1 MTRFDHVKE
10 ILDAAVG
17 GKNIHAHGPFWRGLS
32 RDGFVA
38 KVVFG
43 EQLLVVGDA
52 ASSNL
57 VKALRGLPPFDGS
70 DYPRMPAGMDPVPEP
85 DIRFIEAWINEGC
98 LEDAFEPSVGGGGA
112 LVALAA
118 EVGAAPHTPEQDVAF
133 WREFDNRTLYHP
145 TPQVAQAIQ
154 AVMGRTVVW
163 RRLAKGMATD
173 AQWQTQVQAMNADLD
188 ILSAL
193 HMSVVSSFYG
203 APLQQSA
210 LFMSFQQ
217 FGANALPADPLRP
230 DDPEHTMNGNSMWF
244 VWSAVADACLR
255 LNIDTAFWEILCRA
269 VMIGSA
275 NDGLMRGRFQVVGFT
290 PDPAGQA
297 AVLTYFSAL
306 PANVLRTEL
315 TRRYRDSGL

>member
-32 RDGFVA
+32 RDAFVA

-52 ASSNL
+52 ANSNL
-57 VKALRGLPPFDGS
+57 SKALRGLPPFDGS
-70 DYPRMPAGMDPVPEP
+70 DYPRMPAGMAPVPEL
-85 DIRFIEAWINEGC
+85 DIQFIEQWINEGC
-98 LEDAFEPSVGGGGA
+98 LEDGFQPPPGGGPPVPLFAGA
-112 LVALAA
+112 P
-118 EVGAAPHTPEQDVAF
+118 VGPIHTPELDVAF
-133 WREFDNRTLYHP
+133 WREFDNRTLYQP

-163 RRLAKGMATD
+163 RRLAKGTATE
-173 AQWQTQVQAMNADLD
+173 AQWQAQVQAMNAELD
-188 ILSAL
+188 IISAL
-193 HMSVVSSFYG
+193 HMSVVSNFYG
-203 APLQQSA
+203 APLHQAA

-290 PDPAGQA
+290 PDPVGQA
-297 AVLTYFSAL
+297 AVLAYFSAL
-306 PANVLRTEL
+306 PANALRMEL